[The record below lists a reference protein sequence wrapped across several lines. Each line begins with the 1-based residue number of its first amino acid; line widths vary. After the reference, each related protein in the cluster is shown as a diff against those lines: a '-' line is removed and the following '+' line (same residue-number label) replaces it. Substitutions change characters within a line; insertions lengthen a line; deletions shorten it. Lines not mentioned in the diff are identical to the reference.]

1 VQFRR
6 LLIGL
11 VGVLLTVASAAA
23 EARDHH
29 GRTERLIRAITL
41 KREGGGSLISVT
53 FVGHKH
59 ARVLR
64 TPEPLN
70 TVTLA
75 DIDRDGRLDIVAS
88 SGAQG
93 PLRFWRN
100 EGRGHFVAVLI
111 PSRTIKLVRGPGIR
125 QPRRIIDQGPAAS
138 DDGSDVAMPRVPVFG
153 AAATSSPLFRAAST
167 LPAAVQRTIRSGRA
181 PPASSV
187 SRSA

>member
-1 VQFRR
+1 MQFRR
-6 LLIGL
+6 LFLGL
-11 VGVLLTVASAAA
+11 VGALTVASAAA
-23 EARDHH
+23 EARDH

-53 FVGHKH
+53 FVGHRH
-59 ARVLR
+59 AHVLR

-75 DIDRDGRLDIVAS
+75 DIDRDGRLDIVGS
-88 SGAQG
+88 PSAQG
-93 PLRFWRN
+93 PLRLWRN

-138 DDGSDVAMPRVPVFG
+138 DEGGDVAVPRAPVIG
-153 AAATSSPLFRAAST
+153 AAAISSPFVRTVRT
-167 LPAAVQRTIRSGRA
+167 LPGGVERTTRSGRA

>member
-1 VQFRR
+1 
-6 LLIGL
+6 
-11 VGVLLTVASAAA
+11 
-23 EARDHH
+23 
-29 GRTERLIRAITL
+29 
-41 KREGGGSLISVT
+41 
-53 FVGHKH
+53 
-59 ARVLR
+59 VLR

>member
-1 VQFRR
+1 MQFRR
-6 LLIGL
+6 LLVGL

-23 EARDHH
+23 EARDH

-53 FVGHKH
+53 FVGHRH
-59 ARVLR
+59 AHVLR

-70 TVTLA
+70 NVTLA

-88 SGAQG
+88 ASGQG
-93 PLRFWRN
+93 ALRLWRN
-100 EGRGHFVAVLI
+100 EGRGHFVPVLI
-111 PSRTIKLVRGPGIR
+111 PSRTLRLVRGPGLR
-125 QPRRIIDQGPAAS
+125 QPRGIIDQGPAAS
-138 DDGSDVAMPRVPVFG
+138 DDGSDVAMPRAPAFG
-153 AAATSSPLFRAAST
+153 AAANSSPLFRAVGI
-167 LPAAVQRTIRSGRA
+167 LPAAVQRITRSGRA